1 MFVSRHNFCGL
12 IVPVLRNGILALL
25 IAWFAMPQ
33 SSVFVA
39 QGGMASISRLEQLLQ
54 AANFLAV
61 DEAGE
66 LGTEALPVIR
76 RYVRFENYRSRQI
89 AMRCAGRIGADQGA
103 DILGAGLVDQN
114 FNVQNAAATELAKKA
129 YPGAANAILDR
140 LGAGGDEIVRENL
153 ALAAGYLP
161 GRRTIE
167 LLRGIA
173 IGKGVLASNAR
184 MALARLNDVKSHN
197 SLIAELRAPLPRTR
211 YDALQKLIYVNDRS
225 FLPLVKRLLADKAA
239 AVPVGIVEMSRYRR
253 VCDQAVD
260 TLVHLSQL
268 QISFSIGPEKIY
280 SEQERQQIQSLAKT
294 NP

>member
-1 MFVSRHNFCGL
+1 
-12 IVPVLRNGILALL
+12 VL
-25 IAWFAMPQ
+25 
-33 SSVFVA
+33 VA
-39 QGGMASISRLEQLLQ
+39 QGGTSSVSRLEQLLQ
-54 AANFLAV
+54 TANSLAV
-61 DEAGE
+61 DEAGR
-66 LGTEALPVIR
+66 LGTAALPVIR
-76 RYVRFENYRSRQI
+76 RYVRAENYRSRQL
-89 AMRCAGRIGADQGA
+89 AMRCAGRIGDDQGA
-103 DILGAGLVDQN
+103 DILAAGLLDQN

-129 YPGAANAILDR
+129 YAGAEKTILDQ

-167 LLRGIA
+167 LLRAIA
-173 IGKGVLASNAR
+173 TGKGVLASNAR

-211 YDALQKLIYVNDRS
+211 YDALEKLIYVNDRGY
-225 FLPLVKRLLADKAA
+225 LPQVKRLLADKAA
-239 AVPVGIVEMSRYRR
+239 AVPIGIVERPRYRR

-260 TLVHLSQL
+260 TLIHLSRL
-268 QISFSIGPEKIY
+268 QISFPIGPEKIY